1 MTPPDAWLIAD
12 GTRADAAEM
21 VALDERNFVRG
32 DRFSARLWRTILEQ
46 AASGKMLTLVARHQ
60 DRVVGAIV
68 GEWHPRTHKLT
79 VWSIAV
85 DEAQRGSGLAE
96 LLMAALVR
104 RTPPTFT
111 AVDLDARRDNLR
123 ARRFYERLGFRQQR
137 EIRRAY
143 ADDTDAIRYRISLD
157 ELRATL
163 GQVGGP

>member
-1 MTPPDAWLIAD
+1 
-12 GTRADAAEM
+12 M

-32 DRFSARLWRTILEQ
+32 DWFSARLWRTILEQ

-68 GEWHPRTHKLT
+68 GEWHPRAHKLT

-96 LLMAALVR
+96 QLMAALVR

-143 ADDTDAIRYRISLD
+143 ADGTDAIRYRISLD
-157 ELRATL
+157 ELRAAL